1 MNRLTILPIVLAVA
15 ACGTTPAQQDALVT
29 AGQTLASVAAS
40 RSTTVADLV
49 ARGTLFCRQVA
60 PLTPAI
66 VVLATAAGA
75 PVSVI
80 GQTADDVARACAAV
94 RGVPVV
100 PPADAGVVVVV
111 APVGLPGV

>member
-1 MNRLTILPIVLAVA
+1 MKFAILSVAALLA

-49 ARGTLFCRQVA
+49 TKGALFCRQVA

-80 GQTADDVARACAAV
+80 GQTADDVARACAAIQ
-94 RGVPVV
+94 GVPVV
-100 PPADAGVVVVV
+100 PPADPAGVAVVV
-111 APVGLPGV
+111 APVGLPAV